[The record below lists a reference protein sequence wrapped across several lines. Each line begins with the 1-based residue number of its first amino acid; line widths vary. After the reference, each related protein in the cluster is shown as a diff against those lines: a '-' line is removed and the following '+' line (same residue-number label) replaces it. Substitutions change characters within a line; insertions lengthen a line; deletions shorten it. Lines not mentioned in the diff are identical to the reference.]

1 MLVGVALYAKLF
13 ATPGEFASLR
23 LDSFSTLFY
32 VANWHFIFSGSNYFD
47 LTAQPSPL
55 GHMWSLSIEEQFYIV
70 WPPVALVM
78 LRLGRGL
85 RPSRRLWPILA
96 TAVVGAIA
104 SAVDMRL
111 LYHGVGSVMRVY
123 EGTDTRS
130 QDILIGASLAI
141 GMSMWAQHRPTL
153 PVGGSSM
160 ARSDRYRRSHP
171 AAGTTG
177 VIPPRPHRRDRHRR
191 RGPGFKP
198 ITAWEITDPT
208 ARLWLQ
214 VLGWSAL
221 AGGVYLWTHLSGPSS
236 FLFEGG
242 YFLFALGVAAVIFCA
257 VTAQAAPLSRAL
269 GNPVFRYI
277 GMISYG
283 AYLWHLPLFVL
294 LDASRLHLYGLPLLA
309 VRIGVTLMVATAS
322 FYLVEEPIRRGRM
335 RSLTE
340 WRAWLTTSA
349 AFLAVVVL
357 TVVATVPSTAE
368 AAGTVPVPNG
378 SKYAGPPVTT
388 LFGDSLAFTAGWAI
402 ATNNA
407 QDPYNVR
414 FHSEGILGCGVM
426 VVSDEITKGAV
437 VPASGPCSASTP
449 ASRQLPALWTAQ
461 VDAQHPNV
469 VMIMAGRWE
478 DSNQVIDG
486 KDVHIGEPAYD
497 ALLQADLE
505 QAVRVVTSTGAYVML
520 LTTPCVDSGEQPN
533 GQPWPEDLT
542 SRRLEYDH
550 IINVVAAAN
559 PADAEVFDFGAE
571 VCPGG
576 RFESTI
582 GGVRIRLGDGVHFP
596 YDPSADGP
604 VGPTARWLAWKLFP
618 EAVRVGRLQEK
629 GTPLR

>member
-1 MLVGVALYAKLF
+1 
-13 ATPGEFASLR
+13 
-23 LDSFSTLFY
+23 
-32 VANWHFIFSGSNYFD
+32 
-47 LTAQPSPL
+47 
-55 GHMWSLSIEEQFYIV
+55 
-70 WPPVALVM
+70 
-78 LRLGRGL
+78 
-85 RPSRRLWPILA
+85 
-96 TAVVGAIA
+96 
-104 SAVDMRL
+104 
-111 LYHGVGSVMRVY
+111 
-123 EGTDTRS
+123 
-130 QDILIGASLAI
+130 
-141 GMSMWAQHRPTL
+141 
-153 PVGGSSM
+153 
-160 ARSDRYRRSHP
+160 
-171 AAGTTG
+171 
-177 VIPPRPHRRDRHRR
+177 
-191 RGPGFKP
+191 
-198 ITAWEITDPT
+198 
-208 ARLWLQ
+208 
-214 VLGWSAL
+214 
-221 AGGVYLWTHLSGPSS
+221 
-236 FLFEGG
+236 
-242 YFLFALGVAAVIFCA
+242 
-257 VTAQAAPLSRAL
+257 
-269 GNPVFRYI
+269 
-277 GMISYG
+277 
-283 AYLWHLPLFVL
+283 
-294 LDASRLHLYGLPLLA
+294 
-309 VRIGVTLMVATAS
+309 MVATAS

-378 SKYAGPPVTT
+378 SKYAGPPVTVT